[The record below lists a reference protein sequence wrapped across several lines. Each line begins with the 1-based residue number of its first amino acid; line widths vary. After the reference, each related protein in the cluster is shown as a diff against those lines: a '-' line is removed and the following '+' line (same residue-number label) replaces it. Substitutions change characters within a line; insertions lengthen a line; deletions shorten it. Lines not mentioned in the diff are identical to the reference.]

1 MNDQTFA
8 RHLQDPG
15 VPVPRD
21 LTSREKAA
29 VIVRFLLAEG
39 AALPLSQLPEHV
51 QAALAKQIGQM
62 RLVDR
67 VTLAAVVAEFV
78 NEVEMVG
85 LSFPGGVEGAL
96 GLMDGHISPGAA
108 TRLRRLA
115 GASTRADP
123 WERIAALPEDRLL
136 PPLEAE
142 SIEVAAVIL
151 SKLPVPRAAALLGRL
166 PGDRARR
173 VAYAVSLTGA
183 VDPET
188 VRRIGLSLADQL
200 ESVPPRAF
208 DAEPAE
214 RVGAILNVSAALTR
228 DQVLTGLM
236 AEDAAFAEQVRKAIF
251 TFPHIP
257 ARLNP
262 RDVPRVLRQVDP
274 AALVTA
280 LAAAEGTEDTRAAAD
295 FLLANISQRMA
306 QGLREEAAARG
317 RVREAEAEEAMTA
330 IVSAIRD
337 LEAAGELRLI
347 QPDEG

>member
-1 MNDQTFA
+1 MTDHAFA
-8 RHLQDPG
+8 RHLTDPG
-15 VPVPRD
+15 TPVPRD
-21 LTSREKAA
+21 LTPREKAA
-29 VIVRFLLAEG
+29 VIVRYLLSEG
-39 AALPLSQLPEHV
+39 AALPLAQLPEHV

-67 VTLAAVVAEFV
+67 VTLAAVVEEFV

-96 GLMDGHISPGAA
+96 SIMDGHISPGAA

-123 WERIAALPEDRLL
+123 WERVASVPDDRLL
-136 PPLEAE
+136 PLLEVE
-142 SIEVAAVIL
+142 SVEVAAVIL
-151 SKLPVPRAAALLGRL
+151 SKLPVPRAAALLGKL

-188 VRRIGLSLADQL
+188 VRRIGLSLAEQL
-200 ESVPPRAF
+200 ENTPPRAF
-208 DAEPAE
+208 EAEPAQ

-228 DQVLTGLM
+228 DEVLSGLM

-274 AALVTA
+274 GALVTA
-280 LAAAEGTEDTRAAAD
+280 LAAATADDTRAAAD
-295 FLLANISQRMA
+295 FLLANMSQRMA

-317 RVREAEAEEAMTA
+317 RVREAEAETAMTA
-330 IVSAIRD
+330 VVTAIRD
-337 LEAAGELRLI
+337 LEAAGEIRLV
-347 QPDEG
+347 QPDEA